1 MNEHS
6 LHADI
11 KNWYSAPGDH
21 LETKVD
27 GFIID
32 IVRGSLLIEVQT
44 GNFFAIKEKLTSLLD
59 TRRVRLVHPIPERK
73 YLVHIDTSG
82 EVIRRRKSPKRGK
95 LVDLFSEL
103 VSIPSLIRADNFSIE
118 VLMVEEE
125 ETRCNDGKGS
135 WRRRGVS
142 IRDKKLLCV
151 TDRVLFRNAND
162 FHRFLP
168 RDLNV
173 RFTNK
178 KLARKA
184 GISISLARKITY
196 CLRKM
201 GAISKTGK
209 RGKALEFQRTH
220 L

>member
-6 LHADI
+6 LHAEI
-11 KNWYSAPGDH
+11 KKWYSLPGDYM
-21 LETKVD
+21 ETKVD
-27 GFIID
+27 GFIVD

-44 GNFFAIKEKLTSLLD
+44 RSFFAIKEKLTSLLD
-59 TRRVRLVHPIPERK
+59 THRVRLVHPIPERK
-73 YLVHIDTSG
+73 HLVQINTSG
-82 EVIRRRKSPKRGK
+82 EVIRRRKSPKKGK

-103 VSIPSLIRADNFSIE
+103 VSIPTLIRADNFSIE
-118 VLMVEEE
+118 VLMIEEE

-151 TDRVLFRNAND
+151 TDRVLFRSAKD
-162 FHRFLP
+162 FLRFLP
-168 RDLNV
+168 RHLDV

-178 KLARKA
+178 KLAREA

-201 GAISKTGK
+201 GIISKTGK
-209 RGKALEFQRTH
+209 RGKALEFRRAH

>member
-6 LHADI
+6 LHAEI
-11 KNWYSAPGDH
+11 KKWYSVPGDH

-44 GNFFAIKEKLTSLLD
+44 RNFFAIKEKLTSLLD
-59 TRRVRLVHPIPERK
+59 THRVRLVHPIPERK
-73 YLVHIDTSG
+73 YLVHINTSG
-82 EVIRRRKSPKRGK
+82 EVIRRRKSPKRGR

-151 TDRVLFRNAND
+151 TDRVLFRNASD
-162 FHRFLP
+162 FRRFLP
-168 RDLNV
+168 KDLNV

>member
-11 KNWYSAPGDH
+11 KKWYSLPGDH
-21 LETKVD
+21 METKVD
-27 GFIID
+27 EFIVD

-44 GNFFAIKEKLTSLLD
+44 GNFFALKEKLTSLLD
-59 TRRVRLVHPIPERK
+59 THRVRLVHPIPERK
-73 YLVHIDTSG
+73 YLVQINTSG
-82 EVIRRRKSPKRGK
+82 EVIRRRKSPKKGK

-118 VLMVEEE
+118 VLMIEEE

-151 TDRVLFRNAND
+151 TDRVLFRNAKD
-162 FHRFLP
+162 FLRFLP

-184 GISISLARKITY
+184 GISLSLARKITY

-201 GAISKTGK
+201 GIISKTGK
-209 RGKALEFQRTH
+209 RGKALEFQRAH